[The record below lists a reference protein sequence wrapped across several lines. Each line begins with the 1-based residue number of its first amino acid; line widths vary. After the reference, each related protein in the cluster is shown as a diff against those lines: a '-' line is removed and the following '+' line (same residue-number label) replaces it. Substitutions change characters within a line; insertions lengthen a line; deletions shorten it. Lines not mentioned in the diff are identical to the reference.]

1 MAYDRE
7 QPFAPKVPAGAL
19 QSAIRILQNQE
30 WTVKRLTSV
39 TLVLACVVTGT
50 ASAQLQPVYSR
61 NRLEIAPVA
70 GYMWG
75 GSADFSSQGGQPAT
89 TFNIASSFLWGVDL
103 SFRGARH
110 SWLEL
115 YYRRQDTNLE
125 AKQLGTGDSTLKM
138 ATNIIHIGG
147 RQDFA
152 NHTAIT
158 PFIRGS
164 LGMTVFDNK
173 TPGKGTHTDFS
184 LGIGGGFTAMTKS
197 GKFGVRGAL
206 QGWFTFVPSNQV
218 GIYCSPYFP
227 YYCYAATTSQT
238 VSQGEVSG
246 ALVFRF

>member
-1 MAYDRE
+1 MA
-7 QPFAPKVPAGAL
+7 AAGAAEPQIQSL
-19 QSAIRILQNQE
+19 QHQE
-30 WTVKRLTSV
+30 WTVKRLMSV
-39 TLVLACVVTGT
+39 SFVLACALTST
-50 ASAQLQPVYSR
+50 ATAQLAPVYSS
-61 NRLEIAPVA
+61 NRLEISPVA

-89 TFNIASSFLWGVDL
+89 TFTIASSFMWGADV

-125 AKQLGTGDSTLKM
+125 AKQLGSGDSTLKF

-152 NHTAIT
+152 NHSRIT

-173 TPGKGTHTDFS
+173 TAGKGTHTDFS
-184 LGIGGGFTAMTKS
+184 LGIGGGFTAMLKS
-197 GKFGVRGAL
+197 GRVGLRGAL

>member
-1 MAYDRE
+1 M
-7 QPFAPKVPAGAL
+7 
-19 QSAIRILQNQE
+19 
-30 WTVKRLTSV
+30 KRLTLVS
-39 TLVLACVVTGT
+39 LVLVCATT
-50 ASAQLQPVYSR
+50 ASANAQLRPVYSS
-61 NRLEIAPVA
+61 NRLEFSPVA

-75 GSADFSSQGGQPAT
+75 GSADFASQGGQPAT
-89 TFNIASSFLWGVDL
+89 TFSIASSFMWGADL
-103 SFRGARH
+103 SFRGTGH
-110 SWLEL
+110 SWIEL
-115 YYRRQDTNLE
+115 YYRRQDTHLE
-125 AKQLGTGDSTLKM
+125 ARSLGSGDSTVKM

-147 RQDFA
+147 RQEFV
-152 NHTAIT
+152 NHSPVT

-184 LGIGGGFTAMTKS
+184 LGIGGGFTAIKP
-197 GKFGVRGAL
+197 GGRVGLRAAL

-246 ALVFRF
+246 ALVFKF

>member
-1 MAYDRE
+1 
-7 QPFAPKVPAGAL
+7 
-19 QSAIRILQNQE
+19 
-30 WTVKRLTSV
+30 VKRTALVSLALVCATSGV
-39 TLVLACVVTGT
+39 
-50 ASAQLQPVYSR
+50 ASAQLQPVYTS
-61 NRLEIAPVA
+61 NRLEVAAVA

-75 GSADFSSQGGQPAT
+75 GSADFAAQGGQPAT
-89 TFNIASSFLWGVDL
+89 TFTIASSFMWGADL
-103 SFRGARH
+103 SFRSARH

-115 YYRRQDTNLE
+115 YYRRQDTDLH
-125 AKQLGTGDSTLKM
+125 AGSLLGSQDSTLKF

-147 RQDFA
+147 RQDFV
-152 NHTAIT
+152 NHSKVT

-184 LGIGGGFTAMTKS
+184 LGLGGGFTVMSPS
-197 GKFGVRGAL
+197 GRVGLRGAL

-246 ALVFRF
+246 AIVFKF